1 MVASGQ
7 ILGCFPPVQQQRRPP
22 PCPGSPGEPCVG
34 DAQGSTLLSAGLVLR
49 RGRWQSPACVI
60 AFRHL
65 LTCQH
70 KAELLENGLQLLQ
83 GSPMLSRA
91 QEGIGPRPNKTGLVT
106 EIFLYVYLVVDQ
118 NGVLLVAVTAMFAA

>member
-1 MVASGQ
+1 MVASGW
-7 ILGCFPPVQQQRRPP
+7 ILGCFPPVRQQRRPE
-22 PCPGSPGEPCVG
+22 PCPGSKGEPRLG
-34 DAQGSTLLSAGLVLR
+34 DTQGSTLLSAGVVLR

-91 QEGIGPRPNKTGLVT
+91 QKGIEPRSNKTGLVT
-106 EIFLYVYLVVDQ
+106 EIFLHVYLVDQ
-118 NGVLLVAVTAMFAA
+118 NRVSLAAVTIMFTA